1 MGSVEREIYEEGV
14 RFACWGMAMYSL
26 SCSCYSFIIER
37 LVKRFKYECKTR
49 KIENFRVQSSNNEN
63 FFKILFSFCRNRAR
77 QVYMGGQ
84 LIYTFGIFNINNTF
98 YFLKFLFPQPR
109 PSKIWKTSAYRL
121 TIFNHVHFLLC
132 LNENRYDSDGCYT

>member
-1 MGSVEREIYEEGV
+1 VGSVEREIYEEGV

-63 FFKILFSFCRNRAR
+63 FLS
-77 QVYMGGQ
+77 
-84 LIYTFGIFNINNTF
+84 
-98 YFLKFLFPQPR
+98 YFHFAETGRDKFT
-109 PSKIWKTSAYRL
+109 WAV
-121 TIFNHVHFLLC
+121 N
-132 LNENRYDSDGCYT
+132 